1 MHLTTTFLFSHM
13 LSYLVSSPAYP
24 RAHLRLV
31 AYSPAAMAGMWKI
44 VLQIIEHGHPLAE
57 HPVSEDV
64 LPDEQA
70 VHDWIA
76 WHEGEGWAFVPD
88 GYKARQRKSPMPS
101 ATARQHHA
109 DLRSVSMGVDRLESM
124 NGPCIAVRGLSG
136 GLL

>member
-1 MHLTTTFLFSHM
+1 M

-70 VHDWIA
+70 VQDWIA
-76 WHEGEGWAFVPD
+76 WHEGEGWTFVPD
-88 GYKARQRKSPMPS
+88 GYKARQKKSPMPS
-101 ATARQHHA
+101 VISTRQSHA
-109 DLRSVSMGVDRLESM
+109 DLRTSLWGVDRLNHE